1 MNLKK
6 FVLEIVC
13 VIILMTY
20 KLEDIDLNLLF
31 Q

>member
-31 Q
+31 

>member
-1 MNLKK
+1 MNLKR

-31 Q
+31 

>member
-13 VIILMTY
+13 VIILMIY

-31 Q
+31 